1 MGKKAKEHRK
11 KVQKRRDRLQSE
23 QNSMMKMR
31 MKFFEELQRK
41 QVEESLSTPQQT
53 PQTEENPYEIQGP
66 QI

>member
-11 KVQKRRDRLQSE
+11 KVQKRRDRLQSDE
-23 QNSMMKMR
+23 NAIMKMR

-41 QVEESLSTPQQT
+41 QVEESLSTPQQS

>member
-23 QNSMMKMR
+23 ENAIMKMR

-41 QVEESLSTPQQT
+41 QVEESLSTPQQS